1 MGGLEERDLSAS
13 HFEGGA
19 RLDLMEFVAT
29 WIDADVPKEVTHHG
43 EGDLRAIDWGWD
55 VFIKI
60 GESADLIVVSVWEKI
75 GFHPFLV
82 LNKIGEIWNDIVDAR
97 CGSVRETKST
107 ADNEN
112 VTIDVDGV
120 TRFASFIE
128 AA

>member
-1 MGGLEERDLSAS
+1 MGGLEERNLSAS
-13 HFEGGA
+13 HFEGRA

-43 EGDLRAIDWGWD
+43 DGDLRAIDWGWD

-60 GESADLIVVSVWEKI
+60 GESADLIVVSVWEEI

-82 LNKIGEIWNDIVDAR
+82 FGQIGEVRNDIVNAWCR
-97 CGSVRETKST
+97 PVRETKST
-107 ADNEN
+107 ADYEN
-112 VTIDVDGV
+112 VTIDIDGV
-120 TRFASFIE
+120 ARFASFVE